1 MRCLPSILTLALSA
15 PFLSVVA
22 ADFEARDP
30 ELDRMQAE
38 LSFKQKL
45 NAQVPLDLEFMDSEG
60 MRVTLADKMPKDRPV
75 ILTLVYFE
83 CPSICNV
90 LLNSLVE
97 NLREQDFTIGKEF
110 SVITVSFDH
119 RETHVLAAKK
129 RANYLKEYGREG
141 SEAGWSF
148 LVGDEANIKALADS
162 VGFPFQWNEKTEQ
175 YAHPGGIMLLTPEGK
190 VSSYLFDYDWDK
202 RQLRHALVEAS
213 ENRIG
218 TLVDRIA
225 MMCYAVDPKT
235 GKYTILISRVVMAA
249 CLATVGIVGFLLM
262 VLFKNDASRRPS
274 AGPGGPQ
281 LPQPGNV

>member
-1 MRCLPSILTLALSA
+1 MRCFPSILTLALSA
-15 PFLSVVA
+15 PFLSAVA

-38 LSFKQKL
+38 LSFNQKL

-60 MRVTLADKMPKDRPV
+60 MRVKLADKMPKDRPV

-141 SEAGWSF
+141 SDAGWSF

>member
-1 MRCLPSILTLALSA
+1 MRCLASILVLALSA
-15 PFLSVVA
+15 PLLPAPA
-22 ADFEARDP
+22 ADYEPRDP
-30 ELDRMQAE
+30 ALDRMQEE
-38 LSFKQKL
+38 LSFQQKL

-60 MRVTLADKMPKDRPV
+60 MRVKLADKMPKDRPV

-90 LLNSLVE
+90 LLNALVAS
-97 NLREQDFTIGKEF
+97 LREQEFSVGKEF
-110 SVITVSFDH
+110 SVVTVSFNH
-119 RETHVLAAKK
+119 QETHVLAQKK

-141 SEAGWSF
+141 AEAGWSF
-148 LVGDEANIKALADS
+148 LVGDEANIQKLADA
-162 VGFPFQWNEKTEQ
+162 VGFPFQWNAQTEQ
-175 YAHPGGIMLLTPEGK
+175 YAHPAGIMLLTPEGR

-249 CLATVGIVGFLLM
+249 CLATVGVVGFLLM
-262 VLFKNDASRRPS
+262 VLFKNDASRRPT

>member
-1 MRCLPSILTLALSA
+1 MRIASSILLASA
-15 PFLSVVA
+15 LLPLASA
-22 ADFEARDP
+22 RPAEFEPRDP
-30 ELDRMQAE
+30 ALVKMRES
-38 LSFKQKL
+38 LSFHQKL

-60 MRVTLADKMPKDRPV
+60 MRVKLGDKFPKDRPV

-90 LLNSLVE
+90 LLNALVK
-97 NLREQDFTIGKEF
+97 NLREQEF
-110 SVITVSFDH
+110 SVGKDFSIVTVSFNH
-119 RETHVLAAKK
+119 RETHVLADKK

-141 SEAGWSF
+141 ADAGWSF
-148 LVGDEANIKALADS
+148 LVGDEANIKALAGA
-162 VGFPFQWNEKTEQ
+162 VGFPFTYNAQTEQ
-175 YAHPGGIMLLTPEGK
+175 YAHPAGIVLLTPGGK
-190 VSSYLFDYDWDK
+190 VSSYLFDYDWDQ
-202 RQLRHALVEAS
+202 RQLRHALVQAS

-249 CLATVGIVGFLLM
+249 CLTTVGLVGFLLM
-262 VLFKNDASRRPS
+262 VLFKNDASRRPP

-281 LPQPGNV
+281 LPQPGHA